1 VPYELKCADSGAECA
16 FAVTAQ
22 TEDELMQHVQL
33 HASVAHPD
41 MELTP
46 ETVAQVKSLV
56 RTS

>member
-1 VPYELKCADSGAECA
+1 MPYELQCADTGAECA
-16 FAVTAQ
+16 FACTTQ
-22 TEDELMQHVQL
+22 TEVELMQHVQV

-46 ETVAQVKSLV
+46 ETVAHVKSLI

>member
-1 VPYELKCADSGAECA
+1 MPYDLRCADTGTECA
-16 FAVTAQ
+16 FACTTQ
-22 TEDELMQHVQL
+22 TEDELMQHVQV

-46 ETVAQVKSLV
+46 ETVAQVKSLI